1 MSKKESEEEE
11 ETTIVNDESE
21 GTEHED
27 ATAARTANDSYT
39 VDLRK
44 IRLTELPTNRR
55 VIISDQQG
63 VQLEQHLQ
71 HLKARIEQVTE
82 AYLETVC
89 DDRGEVKEE
98 ILSKEERKG
107 SNR

>member
-11 ETTIVNDESE
+11 ETIIVNDESE

-27 ATAARTANDSYT
+27 ATVARTANDSYT

-55 VIISDQQG
+55 VIIP
-63 VQLEQHLQ
+63 
-71 HLKARIEQVTE
+71 TN
-82 AYLETVC
+82 
-89 DDRGEVKEE
+89 KEHRQNNSCNTLRPE
-98 ILSKEERKG
+98 
-107 SNR
+107 